1 MDAASRLFALVDSQ
15 FPEQKDFA
23 AILGITPSIVSEWR
37 RGKSESFTK
46 QKYIGK
52 IAEVLHT
59 TTEYILTGQEEK
71 SPPPEGGGLTQEFA
85 RIFDRLSP
93 QSQNEIIAE
102 MLKRQRQEQ

>member
-1 MDAASRLFALVDSQ
+1 MNAAARLFALVDSK

-23 AILGITPSIVSEWR
+23 AQLGITPSIVSEWR

-59 TTEYILTGQEEK
+59 TTEYILTGQDEK

-93 QSQNEIIAE
+93 QAQNEIIAE

>member
-1 MDAASRLFALVDSQ
+1 MNAAARLFALVDSK

-23 AILGITPSIVSEWR
+23 AQLGITPSIVSEWR

-71 SPPPEGGGLTQEFA
+71 SPAPEGAGLTQEFA
-85 RIFDRLSP
+85 RIFDQLSP
-93 QSQNEIIAE
+93 QAQNEIIAE